1 MNKLAISIGDIN
13 GISCEILIKAHNAIS
28 KICTPYY
35 FIHPN
40 LLSQALK
47 ILNLTID
54 NYNLVIFEKDS
65 KEEFFLK
72 EENKHYKIFCFKSA
86 LYADVDSNFDINVG
100 KIDAKSGLYSYLSFQ
115 AANYFV
121 KAKYAKALI
130 TLPIH
135 KKAWQLA
142 HIPFRGHTEALRF
155 FYKKEAIM
163 MLGCSK
169 LFVGLFSDHIPLK
182 EVSKKIQ
189 FKSLVNFFINFYKQ
203 THFKKIGVLG
213 FNPHA
218 GDYGV
223 IGGKEEEIINKA
235 IEFSNAYLSFLKTS
249 TKQKNTFLKKFNITE
264 KTLLQNALKNEILK
278 QELLQFNTHL
288 FYLPQVLVADTAFTK
303 NSLKSC
309 NRLIAMYHDLGLA
322 PLKALYFDQ
331 SINISL
337 NLPII
342 RTSVDHGTAFDIAYK
357 HKAKIK
363 SYKEAIKFALY
374 LNHIKNDK
382 NGKL

>member
-1 MNKLAISIGDIN
+1 MDKLAISIGDIN
-13 GISCEILIKAHNAIS
+13 GISCEILIKAHPIIS

-47 ILNLTID
+47 ILNLTLD
-54 NYNLVIFEKDS
+54 NYNLVIFEKND
-65 KEEFFLK
+65 KEDFFLQ
-72 EENKHYKIFCFKSA
+72 EENKHYKIFCFKSK
-86 LYADVDSNFDINVG
+86 LYTKVDSNFDINIG
-100 KIDAKSGLYSYLSFQ
+100 KIDAKSGLYSFLSFQ
-115 AANYFV
+115 AANNFV

-142 HIPFRGHTEALRF
+142 HIPFRGHTEALRS

-189 FKSLVNFFINFYKQ
+189 FIPLVKFFINFYEQ

-223 IGGKEEEIINKA
+223 IGGKEEEFIKKA
-235 IEFSNAYLSFLKTS
+235 IEFSNAYLSFLKTNA
-249 TKQKNTFLKKFNITE
+249 KQKNAFLKKFNITE
-264 KTLLQNALKNEILK
+264 KTLLQNALKNKVLK
-278 QELLQFNTHL
+278 EELLQFNTHS
-288 FYLPQVLVADTAFTK
+288 FYLPEVLVADTAFTK

-309 NRLIAMYHDLGLA
+309 NRLIAMYHDLALA
-322 PLKALYFDQ
+322 PLKALYFEQ

-357 HKAKIK
+357 NKAKTK
-363 SYKEAIKFALY
+363 SYEEAIKFALY
-374 LNHIKNDK
+374 LNHIQKDK
-382 NGKL
+382 NAKL